1 MHISEREE
9 FVKLLMGIA
18 GIYGVDLSE
27 VMLKI
32 YWKILEI
39 YPWQDVAKA
48 VRLHTEDPDI
58 GQFMPKPAD
67 IIRIIRGNSK
77 SICLQA
83 WSKVERALRIVG
95 PYYSVVFDDITIH
108 AVIDEMGGWIK
119 LCQVTEKDLN
129 FIVREFQTRYM
140 SYKYQLPEC
149 YPSKLVGL
157 ADHYNLTQGY
167 PLGEVILIGELEQAK
182 LILEKG
188 TKFKRV
194 NIQRFNTIAHHS
206 TEVIHV

>member
-18 GIYGVDLSE
+18 GIYGVDLSD

-39 YPWQDVAKA
+39 YSWKDVAKA
-48 VRLHTEDPDI
+48 LRLHTEDPDI

-67 IIRIIRGNSK
+67 VIRIIRGSSQ
-77 SICLQA
+77 SICFQA
-83 WSKVERALRIVG
+83 WSKVERAIRIVG

-108 AVIDEMGGWIK
+108 AVIDEMGGWVK
-119 LCQVTEKDLN
+119 LCRVTERDLN
-129 FIVREFQTRYM
+129 FVVREFQTRYT
-140 SYKYQLPEC
+140 SYKYQLPES

-157 ADHYNLTQGY
+157 TDHYNLTQGY
-167 PLGEVILIGELEQAK
+167 SLSEVILIGEVEQAK

-188 TKFKRV
+188 IKTKHAK
-194 NIQRFNTIAHHS
+194 IQRFNNIAHHC